1 MGFTSASSV
10 LAFLAY
16 LSESIIDRA
25 DPTRIAPQMIGPKL
39 LKTLNSLADFTLVPE
54 AGAVSPALLTEWVG
68 ERGDAL
74 ACYERANR
82 PPLAMV
88 NLCSSLVKSDA
99 DTQHVTS
106 LLDKIL
112 A

>member
-1 MGFTSASSV
+1 
-10 LAFLAY
+10 
-16 LSESIIDRA
+16 
-25 DPTRIAPQMIGPKL
+25 MIGPKL

-54 AGAVSPALLTEWVG
+54 AGAVSPALLAEWVG

-74 ACYERANR
+74 ACYERINR

-88 NLCSSLVKSDA
+88 NLCSSLVDSDA
-99 DTQHVTS
+99 HRQQVTS
-106 LLDKIL
+106 LLDKTL